1 MFNLRDKNLSYIIVS
16 IDTNNIQ
23 IYESISS
30 VLYSKDYTIIP
41 INSHSEGKTNLS
53 YIGISIC
60 SDDEIRSDSIYIM
73 DKFQIDSVIVKYNN
87 QSEVVR
93 IYNDGSEKNLELTI
107 YDSNLE
113 NRSYFY
119 DGISFTFTEKKR
131 FFFPKKKD
139 DLKNGMIVEYF
150 NNNKWTKKEIL
161 NINIEYDRMFKLL
174 MKYEKL
180 RIECNY

>member
-1 MFNLRDKNLSYIIVS
+1 
-16 IDTNNIQ
+16 
-23 IYESISS
+23 
-30 VLYSKDYTIIP
+30 
-41 INSHSEGKTNLS
+41 
-53 YIGISIC
+53 
-60 SDDEIRSDSIYIM
+60 M